1 MLCQFRGP
9 SKFINSIFISGI
21 SETYISKL
29 ISGPIINSNKENNLI
44 YPEILFRFPQ
54 NDSGI
59 TPSILEY
66 IFAEGIS
73 IEFNQQPP
81 KFIPVVLTNEK
92 GGRSYVY
99 SIRLFDKI
107 EINHKNYFLPYT
119 ISIWSSI
126 NNCEGFKNILTEF
139 YRIIK
144 MTGNNIIDNSIIN
157 YHNLEIIHMIIFLT
171 DIILPPNNS
180 KMILNFHYSS
190 VEIYFQSLN
199 EIPNNEEYIKLLFD
213 CLEIS
218 TIIKLWCSLLSEKH
232 TIFLANQGYL
242 LFAVTQGLLSLM
254 FPFCWLHTYIPV
266 LPVNQIDYLDSP
278 TPYIIGIISNKID
291 YITLNERFPG
301 HVICDLNTS
310 TINKNGVSF
319 LSNVEEDKI
328 KKKIRF
334 LYNPKMYEVED
345 IYLDESDKK
354 KYNNKNFELED
365 IDLKKSFG
373 ENIHY
378 IFFRIFRYQLSVI
391 QKNFVKNKVFDI
403 QIFLEDYCQ
412 DEMMDFWDKLTS
424 TVAFDNFLMSLSGVE
439 DDPSSKIFLNILS
452 LEEIENNE
460 LNLNDKSPSNEIK
473 DKIESHDKNKEILT
487 ITYNLPLNINYLLNQ
502 FIEMDETNDDYGKA
516 LINLKK
522 DYNSCIQVIKHNK
535 SLKVLFQKK
544 KSKERKSFMIPLKR
558 NNNSI
563 DTNSFFSF
571 NPKNFQNS
579 TSHEINSKMIRIPS
593 TTTLSTIHDN
603 DQIEVK
609 LLSSKDLN
617 NKSKNKNKIEKKGT
631 ERKGGRKPSIIIYH
645 HPFKSLFYLYGLD
658 TIKSIE
664 QKIIKNQIR
673 KLTNNSNIKND
684 IIFFDMDED
693 NNDLVYHQDF
703 LSFSKFFF
711 VTLTLKKNVTM
722 GYKNVFIKKIKVILT
737 KNFEEIGEKSEENS
751 SVEAMSDKED
761 SKNNNSQSNIL
772 KMSDS
777 EDSITSNNFE
787 LKNKS
792 SISCLKSGGEN
803 NEKQSIDKKS
813 SSPDIKDKTSNV
825 ESDSIINKKTSNDKN
840 NVSMYEEV
848 FESENKLKI
857 KSFSAEYL
865 EYLDIMDIN
874 SNLLSQFFLFSAY
887 ILELDNIDG
896 FNRDIFTILK
906 LYERGFLEN
915 EKEFPYNSF
924 YNFLNNA
931 DYILLHSYYQRIIDS
946 KEYDDK
952 LKNYLKIIA
961 QKLKIIDSK
970 EKGIR
975 NKLRTFKSM
984 KMDCVPID
992 FKNSLSERQYSRK
1005 QKNSSNKSLQF
1016 KNSLLFDEKYFLN
1029 NSLYNYM
1036 RRKNTEQEKNP
1047 LKMNIL
1053 NLYKKYKKT
1062 TKDPLQLVEEIAVH
1076 IYLFILKKSLHKI
1089 QPEIITPKLLFNL
1102 SNSSDFQPIK
1112 DLVAELQV
1120 IDLKYLLKISDEHKY
1135 AFWLNIFNFLMVFA
1149 VIYRKEL
1156 LLTYYEWHKLK
1167 MNSYFNI
1174 GGINFSLYEIE
1185 TNILRNNYMAKKL
1198 FSEIID
1204 FPKGDSRNKFKIE
1217 NNIKYI
1223 NFAISEPMTSSFKLQ
1238 LYFPQTIQ
1246 KQILKNAIDYFN
1258 SRILVDGKN
1267 ILVKIPEYLSW
1278 VDDNFLGN
1286 LNYYK
1291 PVINN
1296 DVYDFIK
1303 KNQDKVEFIKHD
1315 WSLNFSDSIV

>member
-1 MLCQFRGP
+1 
-9 SKFINSIFISGI
+9 
-21 SETYISKL
+21 
-29 ISGPIINSNKENNLI
+29 
-44 YPEILFRFPQ
+44 
-54 NDSGI
+54 
-59 TPSILEY
+59 
-66 IFAEGIS
+66 
-73 IEFNQQPP
+73 
-81 KFIPVVLTNEK
+81 
-92 GGRSYVY
+92 
-99 SIRLFDKI
+99 
-107 EINHKNYFLPYT
+107 
-119 ISIWSSI
+119 
-126 NNCEGFKNILTEF
+126 
-139 YRIIK
+139 
-144 MTGNNIIDNSIIN
+144 
-157 YHNLEIIHMIIFLT
+157 
-171 DIILPPNNS
+171 
-180 KMILNFHYSS
+180 
-190 VEIYFQSLN
+190 
-199 EIPNNEEYIKLLFD
+199 
-213 CLEIS
+213 
-218 TIIKLWCSLLSEKH
+218 
-232 TIFLANQGYL
+232 
-242 LFAVTQGLLSLM
+242 
-254 FPFCWLHTYIPV
+254 
-266 LPVNQIDYLDSP
+266 
-278 TPYIIGIISNKID
+278 
-291 YITLNERFPG
+291 
-301 HVICDLNTS
+301 
-310 TINKNGVSF
+310 
-319 LSNVEEDKI
+319 
-328 KKKIRF
+328 
-334 LYNPKMYEVED
+334 
-345 IYLDESDKK
+345 
-354 KYNNKNFELED
+354 
-365 IDLKKSFG
+365 
-373 ENIHY
+373 
-378 IFFRIFRYQLSVI
+378 
-391 QKNFVKNKVFDI
+391 
-403 QIFLEDYCQ
+403 
-412 DEMMDFWDKLTS
+412 
-424 TVAFDNFLMSLSGVE
+424 
-439 DDPSSKIFLNILS
+439 
-452 LEEIENNE
+452 
-460 LNLNDKSPSNEIK
+460 
-473 DKIESHDKNKEILT
+473 
-487 ITYNLPLNINYLLNQ
+487 
-502 FIEMDETNDDYGKA
+502 
-516 LINLKK
+516 
-522 DYNSCIQVIKHNK
+522 
-535 SLKVLFQKK
+535 
-544 KSKERKSFMIPLKR
+544 
-558 NNNSI
+558 
-563 DTNSFFSF
+563 
-571 NPKNFQNS
+571 
-579 TSHEINSKMIRIPS
+579 MIRIPS
-593 TTTLSTIHDN
+593 TTTLSNIHDN
-603 DQIEVK
+603 EQVENK
-609 LLSSKDLN
+609 LLSSKEVN
-617 NKSKNKNKIEKKGT
+617 NKKNKHNNIEKKGT
-631 ERKGGRKPSIIIYH
+631 ERKGVRKPSIIIYH
-645 HPFKSLFYLYGLD
+645 HPYKSLFYLYGLD

-673 KLTNNSNIKND
+673 KLSNNSNVKND
-684 IIFFDMDED
+684 IIFFDMDD

-751 SVEAMSDKED
+751 SVEAMSEKEE
-761 SKNNNSQSNIL
+761 SKNNNSKSKIL
-772 KMSDS
+772 NMSDS
-777 EDSITSNNFE
+777 EDSKSSSSFE

-792 SISCLKSGGEN
+792 SISCLKSEGKNIEN
-803 NEKQSIDKKS
+803 KSTEKKS
-813 SSPDIKDKTSNV
+813 LNPDNEDKISSVSN
-825 ESDSIINKKTSNDKN
+825 DSINKKNSNNKNNDSND
-840 NVSMYEEV
+840 EEM
-848 FESENKLKI
+848 FESENKLKF
-857 KSFSAEYL
+857 KSYSSEYL
-865 EYLDIMDIN
+865 EYLDIMNIN

-915 EKEFPYNSF
+915 DKEFPYSNF
-924 YNFLNNA
+924 QNFLNNV
-931 DYILLHSYYQRIIDS
+931 DYILLHSYYQRINDS

-961 QKLKIIDSK
+961 QKLKVIDSK

-975 NKLRTFKSM
+975 RKLRTFKSM
-984 KMDCVPID
+984 KMDVVPID
-992 FKNSLSERQYSRK
+992 FKNSLYERQYTRK

-1062 TKDPLQLVEEIAVH
+1062 AKDPLQLVEEIAVH

-1120 IDLKYLLKISDEHKY
+1120 IDLKYLLIISDEHKY

-1149 VIYRKEL
+1149 VIYRKEI

-1217 NNIKYI
+1217 NNIKYL

>member
-1 MLCQFRGP
+1 M
-9 SKFINSIFISGI
+9 SG
-21 SETYISKL
+21 
-29 ISGPIINSNKENNLI
+29 N
-44 YPEILFRFPQ
+44 
-54 NDSGI
+54 
-59 TPSILEY
+59 
-66 IFAEGIS
+66 
-73 IEFNQQPP
+73 
-81 KFIPVVLTNEK
+81 
-92 GGRSYVY
+92 
-99 SIRLFDKI
+99 
-107 EINHKNYFLPYT
+107 
-119 ISIWSSI
+119 
-126 NNCEGFKNILTEF
+126 
-139 YRIIK
+139 
-144 MTGNNIIDNSIIN
+144 NNIIDNSIIN

-180 KMILNFHYSS
+180 KMVLNFHYSS
-190 VEIYFQSLN
+190 VELYFQSLN

-218 TIIKLWCSLLSEKH
+218 TIVKLWCSLLSEKH

-266 LPVNQIDYLDSP
+266 LPANQIDYLDSP

-291 YITLNERFPG
+291 YLTLNERYPG

-319 LSNVEEDKI
+319 LSNMEEDKI

-334 LYNPKMYEVED
+334 LYNPKMFEVED

-354 KYNNKNFELED
+354 KYINKNFELED

-391 QKNFVKNKVFDI
+391 QTNFVKNKVFDI

-412 DEMMDFWDKLTS
+412 DEMRDFWDKLTS

-452 LEEIENNE
+452 QEETENNII
-460 LNLNDKSPSNEIK
+460 NLNDRIPSNEIK
-473 DKIESHDKNKEILT
+473 GKIENDKNKDILT
-487 ITYNLPLNINYLLNQ
+487 IAYNLPLNISYLLNQ

-522 DYNSCIQVIKHNK
+522 DYNSCIQVIKYDK
-535 SLKVLFQKK
+535 SLKALFQKK
-544 KSKERKSFMIPLKR
+544 NNKERKSFMIPFKR
-558 NNNSI
+558 DKDSVDNTSI
-563 DTNSFFSF
+563 LSF
-571 NPKNFQNS
+571 NPKNFQNT
-579 TSHEINSKMIRIPS
+579 TSQEISSKMIRIPS
-593 TTTLSTIHDN
+593 TTTLSTVYDN
-603 DQIEVK
+603 EQSEIK
-609 LLSSKDLN
+609 LLSAKEN
-617 NKSKNKNKIEKKGT
+617 NKKFKKNIIEKKST

-645 HPFKSLFYLYGLD
+645 HPFKSLFYIYGLD

-673 KLTNNSNIKND
+673 KLSNNSNIKND
-684 IIFFDMDED
+684 VIFFDIDVD

-711 VTLTLKKNVTM
+711 VTLTLKKNITM
-722 GYKNVFIKKIKVILT
+722 GYRNIFIKKIKIILT

-751 SVEAMSDKED
+751 SVEAMSEKED
-761 SKNNNSQSNIL
+761 SKNNNSKSNIL

-777 EDSITSNNFE
+777 EESKTSSNFE

-792 SISCLKSGGEN
+792 STSCLKSVGEN
-803 NEKQSIDKKS
+803 NEKKSLNLDNEDKS
-813 SSPDIKDKTSNV
+813 SN
-825 ESDSIINKKTSNDKN
+825 EENDSIYSINKKTSNDKN
-840 NVSMYEEV
+840 NDSIDDELYKN
-848 FESENKLKI
+848 ENKLKM
-857 KSFSAEYL
+857 KSNSSEYL
-865 EYLDIMDIN
+865 EYLDIMN
-874 SNLLSQFFLFSAY
+874 LSSNQVSQFFLFSAY

-915 EKEFPYNSF
+915 DKEFPYSNF
-924 YNFLNNA
+924 YNFLNNV
-931 DYILLHSYYQRIIDS
+931 DYILLHSYYQRINDS

-961 QKLKIIDSK
+961 QKLELIDSK

-975 NKLRTFKSM
+975 RKLRTFKSM

-992 FKNSLSERQYSRK
+992 LKNSLYERQFSK
-1005 QKNSSNKSLQF
+1005 KKNSSNKSLQF
-1016 KNSLLFDEKYFLN
+1016 KNSLLFDEKIFLN

-1062 TKDPLQLVEEIAVH
+1062 TKDPLQLVEEIAVR

-1102 SNSSDFQPIK
+1102 SNSIEFQSIK

-1120 IDLKYLLKISDEHKY
+1120 IDLKYLLVISDEHKY

-1149 VIYRKEL
+1149 VIYRKEI

-1217 NNIKYI
+1217 NSIKYI